1 MSGERQSKDC
11 EPMALA
17 NIMHHAEELAMEV
30 DDATMDA
37 YYRLEASKEIDMDDF
52 DGFYSVLK
60 ESTCEQ

>member
-1 MSGERQSKDC
+1 
-11 EPMALA
+11 MALA